1 MATTPGRRAIVI
13 GGSVGGLFAAN
24 LLLRRGWDVRVYD
37 RVPGSLE
44 SRGTGIAHHPETEA
58 ILARAGVEDRHAPG
72 VRVEG
77 RVAVGPDGG
86 ILARQVY
93 PQYVTAW
100 GRVFNPLRLAFPAD
114 RLRMGMELRGLE
126 QDADS
131 VTAHFADGSHATA
144 DLLVGADGFRS
155 TVRSLVSPATLPA
168 YCGYVGWRG
177 LVEESAFSAAFAP
190 VFGQFSFL
198 FPGHGEFIGYPI
210 PGLNDSAAP
219 GRRRYNFLW
228 YYPVDAG
235 AGLDDVLTDAT
246 GRRHA
251 WSIPPGLLRPEH
263 GAAVKADAAARL
275 PEPYAEAVRRAEGF
289 LVQPIYELES
299 PAMGFGRVA
308 LLGDA
313 AFTARP
319 HVGVGVLKAAED
331 AEALAEALE
340 AAPEGAGV
348 PAALAAYG
356 ARRLPPSRAAV
367 AVSRHLGAFIERR
380 LPRPEADPALGLTL
394 PRLLALSGR
403 PVAQGEHGN
412 AD

>member
-1 MATTPGRRAIVI
+1 MAPNSGRRAIII

-24 LLLRRGWDVRVYD
+24 LLHRRGWDVQVFE

-58 ILARAGVEDRHAPG
+58 ILARAGVQDQHAPG
-72 VRVEG
+72 VRVDG
-77 RVAVGPDGG
+77 RVAVGPGG
-86 ILARQVY
+86 DILARQHY

-100 GRVFNPLRLAFPAD
+100 GRVFNPLRLAFPAE
-114 RLRMGMELRGLE
+114 RVRTGMELRGLE

-131 VTAHFADGSHATA
+131 VTAHFVDGSSATA

-155 TVRSLVSPATLPA
+155 AVRGVVAPAVQPLYA
-168 YCGYVGWRG
+168 GYVGWRG

-190 VFGQFSFL
+190 IFAQFTFL

-210 PGLNDSAAP
+210 PGLNDSAEP

-235 AGLDDVLTDAT
+235 AALDDVLTDASGT
-246 GRRHA
+246 RHA
-251 WSIPPGLLRPEH
+251 YSIPPGLLRPEH
-263 GAAVKADAAARL
+263 AAAVKADAAARL

-289 LVQPIYELES
+289 LVQPIYDLES
-299 PAMGFGRVA
+299 PALGFGRVA
-308 LLGDA
+308 LIGDA
-313 AFTARP
+313 AFTGRP

-331 AEALAEALE
+331 AEALAEALDE
-340 AAPEGAGV
+340 APV
-348 PAALAAYG
+348 PAALAAYS
-356 ARRLPPSRAAV
+356 ARRLPQCRAAI

-380 LPRPEADPALGLTL
+380 LARPEADPSLGLTL
-394 PRLLALSGR
+394 QRLLELSGR
-403 PVAQGEHGN
+403 PVAGN

>member
-1 MATTPGRRAIVI
+1 MAPNSGRRAIII

-24 LLLRRGWDVRVYD
+24 LLHRRGWDVQVFE

-58 ILARAGVEDRHAPG
+58 ILARAGVQDQHAPG

-77 RVAVGPDGG
+77 RVAVGPGG
-86 ILARQVY
+86 EILARQHY

-100 GRVFNPLRLAFPAD
+100 GRVFNPLRLAFPAE
-114 RLRMGMELRGLE
+114 RVRTGMELRGLE

-131 VTAHFADGSHATA
+131 VTAHFADGSSAIA

-155 TVRSLVSPATLPA
+155 AVRGVVAPAVQPLYA
-168 YCGYVGWRG
+168 GYVGWRG

-190 VFGQFSFL
+190 IFAQFTFL

-210 PGLNDSAAP
+210 PGLNDSAEP

-235 AGLDDVLTDAT
+235 AALDDVLTDASGT
-246 GRRHA
+246 RHA
-251 WSIPPGLLRPEH
+251 YSIPPGLLRPEH
-263 GAAVKADAAARL
+263 AAAVKADAAARL

-289 LVQPIYELES
+289 LVQPIYDLES

-308 LLGDA
+308 LIGDA
-313 AFTARP
+313 AFTGRP

-331 AEALAEALE
+331 AEALAEALDT
-340 AAPEGAGV
+340 API
-348 PAALAAYG
+348 PAALAAYSEG
-356 ARRLPPSRAAV
+356 RLPQCRAAI

-380 LPRPEADPALGLTL
+380 LPRPEADPSLGLTL
-394 PRLLALSGR
+394 QRLLELSGR
-403 PVAQGEHGN
+403 PVAGN

>member
-1 MATTPGRRAIVI
+1 LATTIGASPSGRRAIII

-24 LLLRRGWDVRVYD
+24 LLHRRGWDVQVYD

-58 ILARAGVEDRHAPG
+58 ILARAGVQDRHAPG
-72 VRVEG
+72 VRVDG
-77 RVAVGPDGG
+77 RVAVGPDGA
-86 ILARQVY
+86 ILASQRY

-100 GRVFNPLRLAFPAD
+100 GRVFNPLRLAFPAE
-114 RLRMGMELRGLE
+114 RVRTAMELRGLE

-131 VTAHFADGSHATA
+131 VTARFADGSSATA

-155 TVRSLVSPATLPA
+155 TVRSVVAPPVVPI

-177 LVEESAFSAAFAP
+177 LVEEAAFSPAFAP
-190 VFGQFSFL
+190 VFAQFTFL

-210 PGLNDSAAP
+210 PGLNDSAEP
-219 GRRRYNFLW
+219 GKRRYNFLW

-235 AGLDDVLTDAT
+235 APLDDLLTDAAGT
-246 GRRHA
+246 RHA
-251 WSIPPGLLRPEH
+251 FSIPPGLIRPAH
-263 GAAVKADAAARL
+263 IAAVRADAAARL

-289 LVQPIYELES
+289 LVQPIYDLES

-313 AFTARP
+313 ACTGRP
-319 HVGVGVLKAAED
+319 HVGVGVLKAAQD
-331 AEALAEALE
+331 AEALAEALDE
-340 AAPEGAGV
+340 APV
-348 PAALAAYG
+348 PTALAAYSE
-356 ARRLPPSRAAV
+356 RRLPPSRAAI

-380 LPRPEADPALGLTL
+380 LPRPDADASLGLTL
-394 PRLLALSGR
+394 PRLLELSGH
-403 PVAQGEHGN
+403 PVAVN

>member
-1 MATTPGRRAIVI
+1 MTSTRPPGRRAIII

-24 LLLRRGWDVRVYD
+24 LLHRRGWDVQVYD

-58 ILARAGVEDRHAPG
+58 ILARAGVQDRHAPG
-72 VRVEG
+72 VRVDG
-77 RVAVGPDGG
+77 RVAVGPDGS
-86 ILARQVY
+86 ILASQRY

-100 GRVFNPLRLAFPAD
+100 GRVFNPLRLAFPAE
-114 RLRMGMELRGLE
+114 RVRTGMELRGLE
-126 QDADS
+126 QDADG
-131 VTAHFADGSHATA
+131 VTARFADGSSATA

-155 TVRSLVSPATLPA
+155 TVRGIVAPGVAPI

-177 LVEESAFSAAFAP
+177 LVEEAAFSPAFAP
-190 VFGQFSFL
+190 VFAQFTFL

-210 PGLNDSAAP
+210 PGLNDSAEP

-235 AGLDDVLTDAT
+235 APLDDVLTDASGT
-246 GRRHA
+246 RHA

-263 GAAVKADAAARL
+263 VAAVKADAAARL

-289 LVQPIYELES
+289 LVQPIYDLES

-313 AFTARP
+313 ACTGRP
-319 HVGVGVLKAAED
+319 HVGVGVLKAAQD
-331 AEALAEALE
+331 AEALAEALDQ
-340 AAPEGAGV
+340 V
-348 PAALAAYG
+348 PGGMPVEAALAAYSE
-356 ARRLPPSRAAV
+356 RRLPPSRAAI

-380 LPRPEADPALGLTL
+380 LPRPDADASLGLTL
-394 PRLLALSGR
+394 PRLLELSGR
-403 PVAQGEHGN
+403 PVAVN

>member
-1 MATTPGRRAIVI
+1 MATTEGRRAIVI

-24 LLLRRGWDVRVYD
+24 LLHRRGWDVRVYD

-58 ILARAGVEDRHAPG
+58 ILARAGVQDEHAPG

-77 RVAVGPDGG
+77 RVAVGPDGT
-86 ILARQVY
+86 ILAREHY

-100 GRVFNPLRLAFPAD
+100 GRVFNPLRLAFPAE
-114 RLRMGMELRGLE
+114 RLRTGMELRGLE
-126 QDADS
+126 QDAEG
-131 VTAHFADGSHATA
+131 VTAHFADGSRATA
-144 DLLVGADGFRS
+144 ELLVGADGFRS
-155 TVRSLVSPATLPA
+155 AVRAAVAPAVQPI

-177 LVEESAFSAAFAP
+177 LVEESAFSPAFAP
-190 VFGQFSFL
+190 VFAQFTFL

-210 PGLNDSAAP
+210 PGLNDSAEP

-228 YYPVDAG
+228 YYPLDAG
-235 AGLDDVLTDAT
+235 APLDDLLTDAGGT
-246 GRRHA
+246 RHA
-251 WSIPPGLLRPEH
+251 YSIPPGLLRPEH

-289 LVQPIYELES
+289 LVQPIYDLES

-313 AFTARP
+313 AFTGRP

-331 AEALAEALE
+331 AEALAEALDQ
-340 AAPEGAGV
+340 APV
-348 PAALAAYG
+348 PAALAAYS
-356 ARRLPPSRAAV
+356 ARRLPHCRAAI

-380 LPRPEADPALGLTL
+380 LPRPEADPTLGLTL
-394 PRLLALSGR
+394 QRLLALSGR
-403 PVAQGEHGN
+403 PVARVGHGN

>member
-1 MATTPGRRAIVI
+1 
-13 GGSVGGLFAAN
+13 
-24 LLLRRGWDVRVYD
+24 LLHRRGWDVQVFE

-58 ILARAGVEDRHAPG
+58 IMALAGVRDEHAPG

-77 RVAVGPDGG
+77 RVAVGPRGD
-86 ILARQVY
+86 ILARQHY

-100 GRVFNPLRLAFPAD
+100 GRVFNPLRLAFPAE
-114 RLRMGMELRGLE
+114 RVRTGMELRGLE

-131 VTAHFADGSHATA
+131 VTAHFVDGSSATA

-155 TVRSLVSPATLPA
+155 AVRGVVAPAVQPLYA
-168 YCGYVGWRG
+168 GYVGWRG

-190 VFGQFSFL
+190 IFAQFTFL

-210 PGLNDSAAP
+210 PGLNDSAEP

-235 AGLDDVLTDAT
+235 AALDDVLTDASGT
-246 GRRHA
+246 CHA
-251 WSIPPGLLRPEH
+251 YSIPPGLLRPEH
-263 GAAVKADAAARL
+263 AAAVKADAAARL

-289 LVQPIYELES
+289 LVQPIYDLES
-299 PAMGFGRVA
+299 PALGFGRVA
-308 LLGDA
+308 LIGDA
-313 AFTARP
+313 AFTGRP

-331 AEALAEALE
+331 AEALAEALDE
-340 AAPEGAGV
+340 APV
-348 PAALAAYG
+348 PAALAAYS
-356 ARRLPPSRAAV
+356 ARRMPQCRAAI

-380 LPRPEADPALGLTL
+380 LARPEADPSLGLTL
-394 PRLLALSGR
+394 QRLLELSGR
-403 PVAQGEHGN
+403 PVAGN